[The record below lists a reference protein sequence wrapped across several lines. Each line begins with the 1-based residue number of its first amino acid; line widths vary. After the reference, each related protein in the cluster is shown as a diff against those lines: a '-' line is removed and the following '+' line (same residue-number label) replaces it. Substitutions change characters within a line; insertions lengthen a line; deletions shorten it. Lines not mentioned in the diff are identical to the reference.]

1 MNERDIAKYAA
12 MVAAGTIL
20 EDELSAVIGDD
31 NIVQKIMSVAATG
44 AILGSVGI
52 LVEDVVDDAMDVV
65 DAINPFKW

>member
-1 MNERDIAKYAA
+1 MNDRDIVKYAA

-44 AILGSVGI
+44 AILGSTGV
-52 LVEDVVDDAMDVV
+52 LVEDVVDEAMDVV